1 MDRERAQLHPRVATV
16 LAAAAAPAEV
26 PMPGEAAALAAFR
39 RAHTPGRSRRLRLSM
54 TGRLAVAGTLG
65 GLLMAGGV
73 AAAATGTLPSVTSFG
88 SLHQPH
94 PVASTTSVISVA
106 AAPVDAQIPA
116 GYSGEVPYDAPGY
129 GARISDLATSTVTRG
144 VAKGATVCAAAS
156 HVTCRAGL
164 AGGSRADGT
173 HRPTTSTASTHG
185 SARASHPSAATAG
198 EPSTHRRAVDAPASP
213 PGSAPWTHFPLRH

>member
-94 PVASTTSVISVA
+94 AVASTTG
-106 AAPVDAQIPA
+106 AQIPA

-144 VAKGATVCAAAS
+144 VVKGATVCAAAS
-156 HVTCRAGL
+156 QDTCRAGL

-185 SARASHPSAATAG
+185 SARASYPPAATAV